1 MSKYFSVDEA
11 NKTLPLVRRIVT
23 DIASTHRSML
33 ERLSELRAQDAE
45 SAASAGQRGELEN
58 EIEELAETV
67 NRFIAELAE
76 IGALFKGF
84 EEGLV
89 DFYST
94 LDGRP
99 IFLCWKLG
107 EESIQWWHEL
117 DAGYAGRRPLPA
129 HLLNA

>member
-1 MSKYFSVDEA
+1 MSKYFTVDEA
-11 NKTLPLVRRIVT
+11 KKTLPLVRRIVT
-23 DIASTHRSML
+23 DIVSTHRSML
-33 ERLSELRAQDAE
+33 ERLSDLREQDTE
-45 SAASAGQRGELEN
+45 SPASAGRRRALER

-67 NRFIAELAE
+67 NRFIGELDA

-107 EESIQWWHEL
+107 EESIEWWHDL

-129 HLLNA
+129 HLLNV

>member
-1 MSKYFSVDEA
+1 MARNFTVDEA

-23 DIASTHRSML
+23 DIVATHRSL
-33 ERLSELRAQDAE
+33 VERLDELRSLEPEGGAGARQRQLAE
-45 SAASAGQRGELEN
+45 EF
-58 EIEELAETV
+58 EELAETV
-67 NRFIAELAE
+67 NRFIGELDA

-89 DFYST
+89 DFHST

-99 IFLCWKLG
+99 VFLCWKLG
-107 EESIQWWHEL
+107 EASIEWWHDL
-117 DAGYAGRRPLPA
+117 DAGYAGRRPLPV

>member
-1 MSKYFSVDEA
+1 MARHFTVDEA

-23 DIASTHRSML
+23 DIVATHRSL
-33 ERLSELRAQDAE
+33 VERLDELRSLE
-45 SAASAGQRGELEN
+45 PEGGAGARRRQLEE
-58 EIEELAETV
+58 EIEGLAETV
-67 NRFIAELAE
+67 NRFIAELDA
-76 IGALFKGF
+76 IGALFKGV

-99 IFLCWKLG
+99 VFLCWKLG
-107 EESIQWWHEL
+107 EESIEWWHEL
-117 DAGYAGRRPLPA
+117 DAGYVGRRPLPV